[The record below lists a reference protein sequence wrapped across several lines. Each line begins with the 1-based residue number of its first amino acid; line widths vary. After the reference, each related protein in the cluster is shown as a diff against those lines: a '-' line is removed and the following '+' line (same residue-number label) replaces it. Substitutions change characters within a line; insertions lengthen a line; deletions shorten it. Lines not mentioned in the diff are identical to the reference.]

1 MRRPTT
7 HRRRCGANIPDP
19 PPAPAAP
26 KPVEAPELGLEDED
40 EAGRKKKKKRP
51 GKQALRISGLT
62 IGSALSGGSGI
73 GGTRPSGPAA

>member
-19 PPAPAAP
+19 PPAPSAP
-26 KPVEAPELGLEDED
+26 KPVQAPELELEDED
-40 EAGRKKKKKRP
+40 EAQRGKKKKRL

-62 IGSALSGGSGI
+62 IGSALQGAGLAAAGRRA
-73 GGTRPSGPAA
+73 GPSA